1 VLERGNYET
10 PGAEVAPAVPA
21 ALPPLPADAKADR
34 LGLARWLVAPEHP
47 LFARVAVN
55 RFWQKLFGR
64 GLVNSPED
72 FGLQS
77 ELPSHPELLDWLAV
91 EFRESGWD
99 VKRLLKLIVTSATYR
114 QSAAVPAAFHD
125 RDPDNMWL
133 ARGPRFRLDSRTL
146 RDQALFISGLLVEK
160 SGGFPVMPYQPPGI
174 WEEMSFGK
182 NRYFQGREEDLYRRS
197 LYTFWRRSV
206 APGNFFDVPARQVCS
221 VKPLRTSTPL
231 HVLTTLNDP
240 TYVEAARV
248 MAAGVIK
255 DHADDRVRVTEAFA
269 RVLGRF
275 PEAEEGRMVTELLA
289 NQRARYGVNPDDAAK
304 LVAVGESRAGGDI
317 DAVELAAWTLTV
329 HTLMNLDEAITR
341 R

>member
-1 VLERGNYET
+1 
-10 PGAEVAPAVPA
+10 
-21 ALPPLPADAKADR
+21 
-34 LGLARWLVAPEHP
+34 LGLARWLVSGEHP
-47 LFARVAVN
+47 LTARVAVN
-55 RFWQKLFGR
+55 RFWQQCFGEGIVR
-64 GLVNSPED
+64 TVGDYGYQGEA
-72 FGLQS
+72 
-77 ELPSHPELLDWLAV
+77 PSHPELLDWLAV
-91 EFRESGWD
+91 RFVESGWD
-99 VKRLLKLIVTSATYR
+99 VKGMLRLIVCSATYR
-114 QSAAVPAAFHD
+114 QSSSGSRELLE
-125 RDPDNMWL
+125 RDPSNRML
-133 ARGPRFRLDSRTL
+133 ARGGRFRLAGELL
-146 RDQALFISGLLVEK
+146 RDQALAASGLLV
-160 SGGFPVMPYQPPGI
+160 SRIGGPSVKPYQPPGV
-174 WEEMSFGK
+174 WESVSYNGDESYQQDAGE
-182 NRYFQGREEDLYRRS
+182 GL
-197 LYTFWRRSV
+197 WRRGVYTYWKRQS
-206 APGNFFDVPARQVCS
+206 PPPSMLTFDGPTREKCTVQRAR
-221 VKPLRTSTPL
+221 TNTPL
-231 HVLTTLNDP
+231 QALVVLNDP